1 MPAVSPTISL
11 LVKGGVAPFTL
22 PSASSQSTRTMPLSG
37 SRARFRRAWVVV
49 PMLPASSSGPS
60 WTRRALLRSNW
71 KEKFCSIHST
81 SVIRVARCSS
91 ASSRWISHSSA
102 AIAAMKRATAA

>member
-1 MPAVSPTISL
+1 
-11 LVKGGVAPFTL
+11 
-22 PSASSQSTRTMPLSG
+22 MPLSG
-37 SRARFRRAWVVV
+37 SRARLRRASVVV
-49 PMLPASSSGPS
+49 PAGLSASSSGPS

-71 KEKFCSIHST
+71 NEKFCSIHST